1 MTMPRQERNKRLQE
15 ILGRLDEMAKQD
27 GALILSRSSPSRP
40 VTISFEQLFDY
51 GERFGERQKLHDDLR
66 NLISELIED

>member
-27 GALILSRSSPSRP
+27 GALILSTSSPSRP